1 MLISEQI
8 INGLDGVECA
18 YGHFYE
24 DSAPIA
30 HGSIPQARQ
39 LKCLELLAV
48 LTLRADEAS
57 IVVDMLEE
65 VEAITFIVLGS
76 TNEVNRIEV
85 STLGKHLH
93 VLLVVLVNL

>member
-57 IVVDMLEE
+57 IVVRSEE
-65 VEAITFIVLGS
+65 HTSELQS
-76 TNEVNRIEV
+76 RI
-85 STLGKHLH
+85 
-93 VLLVVLVNL
+93 